1 MQDFRQGAAVTRAHQ
16 DVDVIWHNHER
27 VERITIAV
35 EMTQGAGNRCRNRRL
50 AKDAFAMALIEPLLT
65 RILKSR
71 LILVLRRSVPGF
83 RMEFSPSFQFFFP
96 LPKQFL
102 RNSVGQTEGDEIR
115 CILLFPVRETASG
128 LDNWRVW
135 VDATK
140 F

>member
-1 MQDFRQGAAVTRAHQ
+1 MRAHQ
-16 DVDVIWHNHER
+16 DVDMIWHNHER

-35 EMTQGAGNRCRNRRL
+35 EMTQRVGNRCRNPRL

-102 RNSVGQTEGDEIR
+102 RNRVGQTEGNEIC
-115 CILLFPVRETASG
+115 CILLFPMRETASG
-128 LDNWRVW
+128 LSNWCVW